1 MWEGWAW
8 VAETPGS
15 IALSSAS
22 DSGPVPEPEHGPPGS
37 TAEQL
42 AGPRVELPGRSY
54 LLLHGPLDAVRFV
67 GDQATPD
74 WSLPQSP
81 SLWWPATSNRRD
93 SLTWDGDQVE

>member
-1 MWEGWAW
+1 MWEGWAG

-22 DSGPVPEPEHGPPGS
+22 DSGPVAEPEHGPPGS

-67 GDQATPD
+67 GDQATPR
-74 WSLPQSP
+74 LVP
-81 SLWWPATSNRRD
+81 PAVAQPVVAGDVEPED